1 MRKIFKLSLFEYK
14 RKWNKPVLVLLYIFT
29 PIIITLI
36 MWFAFGG
43 GSSGGNFAPIKIAI
57 VNNDKEG
64 IISKFFVNALSDE
77 KLKDKIITKVV
88 NIEESENLINN
99 RKVSAILIIPE
110 NFSHDLIEMKKTHIL
125 LIKNPAQMIY
135 PSIVEIGMNIVKD
148 ITNFM
153 LTLFENEINMIKKSM
168 DKGEKISNNDLIKL
182 YEKSRVKIRK
192 LIEIFNDRGIGIKEI
207 KTKKKGGSYVIYIF
221 SGMGFF
227 FLFFI
232 SNAFLEDMVKDRK
245 KFVLKR
251 LFLSELKKSEYYF
264 SKLLSAVIFLLTIE
278 LVLSLSGRIIFSIK
292 TNNIF
297 LLSIML
303 LVSSLMLSLISI
315 FVVGISKNHNQV
327 HNINMIIVFLFAIL
341 GGSLIPVSSLP
352 SSVRMFS
359 VISPLYYITQ
369 GINSLI
375 SGNLNEFYND
385 LLISSLI
392 VLFLLFISYFVNIKA
407 LKRVI
412 K

>member
-1 MRKIFKLSLFEYK
+1 MRKILKLSLFEYK
-14 RKWNKPVLVLLYIFT
+14 RKWNKPALVLIYILT

-43 GSSGGNFAPIKIAI
+43 GTSGTGFAPIKIAL
-57 VNNDKEG
+57 VNNDKDG
-64 IISKFFVNALSDE
+64 FISKFFINVLSDDRI
-77 KLKDKIITKVV
+77 KDKIITKVV
-88 NIEESENLINN
+88 NEKESEELINN

-110 NFSHDLIEMKKTHIL
+110 KFSADLIDMKKTQIS
-125 LIKNPAQMIY
+125 LIKNPSEIIY
-135 PSIVEIGMNIVKD
+135 PSIVELGMNIVRD

-153 LTLFENEINMIKKSM
+153 LTLFEDEIRLIKNSIN
-168 DKGEKISNNDLIKL
+168 KGEKINDKDFIKL
-182 YEKSRVKIRK
+182 YDKSRVKIER
-192 LIEIFNDRGIGIKEI
+192 LIEIFYDRGIGVKEV
-207 KTKKKGGSYVIYIF
+207 KKEKKNVSFVIYIF

-232 SNAFLEDMVKDRK
+232 SNAFLEDMVKDRNK
-245 KFVLKR
+245 LVLKK
-251 LFLSELKKSEYYF
+251 LFLTKLKKSEYYF
-264 SKLLSAVIFLLTIE
+264 SKLFSAVIFLLTIE
-278 LVLSLSGRIIFSIK
+278 IVLSISGRIIFNIK

-297 LLSIML
+297 LLIIML
-303 LVSSLMLSLISI
+303 VISSLMLSLISI

-352 SSVRMFS
+352 SSIRIFS
-359 VISPLYYITQ
+359 IISPLYYLTQ

-375 SGNLNEFYND
+375 LNNLNQFYNN

-392 VLFLLFISYFVNIKA
+392 IISLLFISYFVNIKA